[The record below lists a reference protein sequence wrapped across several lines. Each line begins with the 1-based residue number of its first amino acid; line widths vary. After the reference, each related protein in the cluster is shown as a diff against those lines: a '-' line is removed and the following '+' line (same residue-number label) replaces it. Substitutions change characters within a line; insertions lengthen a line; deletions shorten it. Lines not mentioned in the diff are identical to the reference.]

1 MASYSFVYASVLD
14 SEDKMLSDL
23 AAILTENKIMNPE
36 RYGFM
41 LVISEAFTNALLH
54 GNQLVPSKNIYLH
67 VSIKTNQLSADII
80 DEGEL
85 GLKQI
90 QTKKPSELHGVNGRG
105 VDLINHYATDAT
117 FSEAENG
124 GTKVS
129 ILMKRKSEKITY

>member
-1 MASYSFVYASVLD
+1 
-14 SEDKMLSDL
+14 MLSDL
-23 AAILTENKIMNPE
+23 ASVLTENMILNPE

-54 GNQLVPSKNIYLH
+54 GNQLNPTKNIYLH
-67 VSIKTNQLSADII
+67 VVIKPNQLTADII

-85 GLKQI
+85 GLQQI
-90 QTKKPSELHGVNGRG
+90 QTKKPSELYAANGRG
-105 VDLINHYATDAT
+105 VDLIRHYSTSAS

-129 ILMKRKSEKITY
+129 IVLERKLEKIT